1 MAMEMK
7 EDTVTM
13 RDGRV
18 FVIKNGELIALE
30 QGLTATDGSRIMPDG
45 TVRMADGTTRMMEEG
60 ETMTIAGEV
69 PEMNET
75 PDRPSG
81 RDEM

>member
-1 MAMEMK
+1 MDIK
-7 EDTVTM
+7 EDTATM
-13 RDGRV
+13 RKGRV
-18 FVIKNGELIALE
+18 FVMKNGKLMPLE

-75 PDRPSG
+75 PDRTSG
-81 RDEM
+81 REEM